1 MEHKNFNKNGDEN
14 QSEPANDIIYGRHP
28 VLDALEVG
36 KQFEKI
42 MMQVG
47 TRGDFEKQV
56 RNLCKIANIPLQV
69 VPKEKLY
76 TLTSNNHQGIIGVVS
91 PIVYQNLEEILP
103 EILAIGQLPLF
114 VLLDGI
120 TDVRNVG
127 AIARSAELAGAHA
140 LIVSKKNIAA
150 INADAMKT
158 SAGALNILPVC
169 RVASLQTAV
178 EYLKR
183 NNIPLLAADMRGK
196 TMLYDT
202 AFKRP
207 MAIVMGAEGR
217 GVNYDLLKE
226 LDGTFRIPMV
236 GQTDSYNVSV
246 ATGMVLYEIMRQRMQ
261 S

>member
-1 MEHKNFNKNGDEN
+1 MEHKPYKKAQDGDREEF
-14 QSEPANDIIYGRHP
+14 SGEIIYGRHP

-47 TRGDFEKQV
+47 TRGDFEKEV
-56 RNLCKIANIPLQV
+56 RNLCKAANIPLQV

-76 TLTSNNHQGIIGVVS
+76 TITSNNHQGIIGIVS
-91 PIVYQNLEEILP
+91 PIVYQNLEDILP
-103 EILAIGQLPLF
+103 EVLAKGETPLF

-169 RVASLQTAV
+169 RVSSLQTAV

-183 NNIPLLAADMRGK
+183 NEVQLLAADMKGK
-196 TMLYDT
+196 TMLYET

-236 GQTDSYNVSV
+236 GKTDSYNVSV
-246 ATGMVLYEIMRQRMQ
+246 ATGMVLYEIMRQRLQ
-261 S
+261 